1 MNRNSSYYRRKR
13 VTIMLYI
20 GPEQKAALAKLS
32 KATRVPQAEYLREG
46 VDMVLA
52 RYKKQ
57 LKGAGK

>member
-20 GPEQKAALAKLS
+20 DPEQKAALAKLS

-46 VDMVLA
+46 VDMMLA
-52 RYKKQ
+52 RHKKH
-57 LKGAGK
+57 LRGRKK